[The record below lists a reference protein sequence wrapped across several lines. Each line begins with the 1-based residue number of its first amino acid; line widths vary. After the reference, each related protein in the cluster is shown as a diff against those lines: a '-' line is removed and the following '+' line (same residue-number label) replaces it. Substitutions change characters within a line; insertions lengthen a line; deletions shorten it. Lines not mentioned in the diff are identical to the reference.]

1 MVDFIRLVVIDGKIY
16 YYNIW
21 YNLIG
26 FNRKS
31 DIKDI
36 FKSFVLGF
44 FI

>member
-1 MVDFIRLVVIDGKIY
+1 MVDFIRLVVKDGKI